1 MHLCPKLQM
10 MIVFPVL
17 IPGQNFLFPGTGREI
32 TKCHG
37 KGNLRLVFPGI
48 TGHGIREF
56 PLTLGGVRKKIG
68 YWSTCITFIEHVISI
83 IEVKLT

>member
-1 MHLCPKLQM
+1 MLELHFNGKGNYKMP
-10 MIVFPVL
+10 
-17 IPGQNFLFPGTGREI
+17 RE
-32 TKCHG
+32 G

-48 TGHGIREF
+48 TGHGNSRS
-56 PLTLGGVRKKIG
+56 PLGVYAKNIG

>member
-1 MHLCPKLQM
+1 MLQEGKGNLRL
-10 MIVFPVL
+10 IFTVP
-17 IPGQNFLFPGTGREI
+17 IPGQNFLFSGTGREI

-48 TGHGIREF
+48 TGHGNSRS
-56 PLTLGGVRKKIG
+56 PLGVYAKNIG
-68 YWSTCITFIEHVISI
+68 YWSTCRTFIEHVISI

>member
-1 MHLCPKLQM
+1 

-17 IPGQNFLFPGTGREI
+17 IPGQNFLFSGTGNYKMPREG
-32 TKCHG
+32 KFEACVPGNHG
-37 KGNLRLVFPGI
+37 
-48 TGHGIREF
+48 TREF